1 MFKHRWTP
9 PPLRY
14 PSKILY
20 FTTSCFACL
29 ITHSVFSPL
38 NSVKSWISSEFTFCE
53 PEYLTLSSQFESCG
67 QKRNKLYIQ
76 ILHEDTCLLLGQQFV
91 CPIEFGISQISLR
104 LFLGIPSASIFTSGR
119 MVGGIFQ
126 FRNWRTHRK
135 RISHLGENVHF
146 GHFGAILQPF
156 MSLSHKE
163 EFAVYLPLERASLT
177 ENEHFQPKHRADILC
192 YWRRMCSSSH
202 DRRTVTV
209 SPIPSMHSHFLLRS
223 PSAH

>member
-1 MFKHRWTP
+1 MGLQYYCKSYQCSSTGWTP
-9 PPLRY
+9 GPLKY
-14 PSKILY
+14 PSELLY
-20 FTTSCFACL
+20 FTTILHCIVL
-29 ITHSVFSPL
+29 MTHSVFSPL
-38 NSVKSWISSEFTFCE
+38 NSVKSWTSSEFTFCE
-53 PEYLTLSSQFESCG
+53 HEYLSLSSQFKSCG
-67 QKRNKLYIQ
+67 QKRKKLYIQ
-76 ILHEDTCLLLGQQFV
+76 ILQEDTCLLGQQFV

-163 EFAVYLPLERASLT
+163 EFAVYLHLERASLT
-177 ENEHFQPKHRADILC
+177 ENEHFQVYRKTKK
-192 YWRRMCSSSH
+192 MN
-202 DRRTVTV
+202 
-209 SPIPSMHSHFLLRS
+209 HF
-223 PSAH
+223 